1 MAVNVKAPLFM
12 TQAALPYLSVTR
24 GNIINT
30 SSASANS
37 AMPLVLTAYGMG
49 KAAVSR
55 LTELAAA
62 DGVKEVEK
70 LCRLRCRIEHFQL
83 FERSFVW

>member
-30 SSASANS
+30 SSANS
-37 AMPLVLTAYGMG
+37 AMPLILKAYGMG
-49 KAAVSR
+49 KAVVSR

-62 DGVKEVEK
+62 DGVKVLEK
-70 LCRLRCRIEHFQL
+70 AL
-83 FERSFVW
+83 